1 MSAEHAARFTSRE
14 AEARALLTASP
25 PGSYDDLVRLV
36 ASMLHDEDDYQTPDP
51 ERVTAID
58 HGDYQ
63 GTRVYVIA
71 ADGYQPRLHW
81 YARVSYGSCSGCD
94 FFQSARED
102 LAYDGDGEPIYGTFS
117 PEAIASLLTWCREF
131 AARMEPMI
139 DGEVRR

>member
-1 MSAEHAARFTSRE
+1 MTAEHAARFASRE
-14 AEARALLTASP
+14 AEARALLTATP
-25 PGSYDDLVRLV
+25 PSGYDDLVRV
-36 ASMLHDEDDYQTPDP
+36 VVSMLHEPDGYGTPDP

-94 FFQSARED
+94 FFEGVRENVE
-102 LAYDGDGEPIYGTFS
+102 YDDDGSRRSLSLST
-117 PEAIASLLTWCREF
+117 EAIASLLTWCREF
-131 AARMEPMI
+131 AAQMEPMI
-139 DGEVRR
+139 DGEVRP